1 MEMDFAGALV
11 GTGFD
16 AEGISEEFRVAQPA
30 NSQKP
35 RMPDKTN
42 DDGLFMR

>member
-16 AEGISEEFRVAQPA
+16 ADGICEEFRVAQPA

-35 RMPDKTN
+35 SMSDKIN